1 MPPSGDFM
9 SCVLAFATIAG
20 ERDSRFATKV
30 ADAPFN
36 VTSALEQSLIRECRA
51 SRHQERT
58 HEAANDH
65 SHP

>member
-36 VTSALEQSLIRECRA
+36 VTSALEQSLI
-51 SRHQERT
+51 
-58 HEAANDH
+58 
-65 SHP
+65 